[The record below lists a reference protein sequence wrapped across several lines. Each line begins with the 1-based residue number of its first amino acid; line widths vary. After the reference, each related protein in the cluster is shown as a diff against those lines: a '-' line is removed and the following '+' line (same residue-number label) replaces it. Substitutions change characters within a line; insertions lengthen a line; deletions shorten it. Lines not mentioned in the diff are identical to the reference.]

1 MADEPSN
8 INMKVN
14 VPGRE
19 EFTIPATMVGNDTGT
34 LEVQPPDA
42 DAIKEW
48 PLWKLALY
56 IATDWSNRKPAISDA
71 ADAYLQPMCQ
81 LESIEDPYGADS
93 GDMIVR
99 YFLGN
104 ATTWRGP
111 VARTIKAELTR
122 RCPS

>member
-48 PLWKLALY
+48 PLWKL
-56 IATDWSNRKPAISDA
+56 
-71 ADAYLQPMCQ
+71 
-81 LESIEDPYGADS
+81 ESIEDPYGADS

-111 VARTIKAELTR
+111 VARTIKAELKR